1 MTTVLGLTASRMLQI
16 EAKCII
22 DGDVDANGHL
32 ILVQHDET
40 QIDAG
45 LVTGSPGPAG
55 PQGPQG
61 ATGPSGAGG
70 QFVTQPIGNGVSQ
83 TFVITHNY
91 NTRAVNVNV
100 YRTVSPFEQV
110 QADIERTTLD
120 TVTIRTLTVPASGEF
135 TVVVATAGT
144 PGAGPVWAG
153 YTFTQSSAVN
163 PWVILHNLNRHPS
176 VTIVDSGGY
185 VIEPDVHYDS
195 LNQVTVTFAAVT
207 SGVAYLN

>member
-1 MTTVLGLTASRMLQI
+1 MTTVLGLTASRMLAI
-16 EAKCII
+16 EAASVV
-22 DGDVDANGHL
+22 DGDVDTNGHL
-32 ILVQHDET
+32 ILTKHDQS

-45 LVTGSPGPAG
+45 SVIGSPGP
-55 PQGPQG
+55 PGPQG

-70 QFVTQPIGNGVSQ
+70 QFVTQTIGNGSSQ
-83 TFVITHNY
+83 SFVITHNY

-100 YRTVSPFEQV
+100 YRTASPFEQV
-110 QADIERTTLD
+110 QVDVERTTLD
-120 TVTIRTLTVPASGEF
+120 TVTVRTLTIPASGEF

-153 YTFTQSSAVN
+153 YTFTQGSAVN

-176 VTIVDSGGY
+176 VTVVDSGGY
-185 VIEPDVHYDS
+185 VIVPDVHYDT
-195 LNQVTVTFAAVT
+195 LNQVTITFAAVT